1 MLDTVYRVVGVCR
14 GIVVLLLVFWVREL
28 WLCVLLAG
36 WREVGVMKTEAGYVL
51 WAKTIGVGNGM
62 LLSRYGYGGYEM

>member
-36 WREVGVMKTEAGYVL
+36 WREVGVMKTEAGRSVQFGDVECVMCCRTGCDTS
-51 WAKTIGVGNGM
+51 AD
-62 LLSRYGYGGYEM
+62 E